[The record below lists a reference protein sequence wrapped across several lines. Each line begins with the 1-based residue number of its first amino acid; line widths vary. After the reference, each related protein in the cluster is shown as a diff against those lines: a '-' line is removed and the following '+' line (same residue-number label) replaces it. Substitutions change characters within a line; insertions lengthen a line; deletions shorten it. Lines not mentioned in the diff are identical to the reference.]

1 MSDIAIRVDSVS
13 KAYLI
18 GLEEMTHE
26 TLGGTIFSWIKSP
39 SRNYNTLKRLNTF
52 RHNKDSEDLFWA
64 LKNVSFELKHGDTLG
79 IIGKN
84 GAGKSTILKIL
95 SRITNPTKGTAEVFG
110 RVASLL
116 EVGTGFNNELTG
128 RENIYLNGTILG
140 MKRREIDKKF
150 DAIVDF
156 SGIEKFIDTQV
167 KKYSSG
173 MRIRLAFSV
182 AANIETD
189 VMIIDE
195 VLSIGDAE
203 FQKKS
208 LAKMTQ
214 KAKEGTAVILV
225 THNMMPIQNLC
236 RQAIFLQNGEVV
248 KHGNSS
254 EVISLYLGDLNQ
266 DKTKQMWEF
275 ERAPGSEYIKLIK
288 AEVNPTRD
296 LQVIRAGDGFSFD
309 FVFYNLI
316 DDEFNVNIIFHLI
329 DEYDNLIFVGSSTL
343 TNYQYRISK
352 GYFRAHC
359 EVPENLL
366 NEGKFV
372 VSKLFVVRGNDEVL
386 FDHSQL
392 LTFEVT
398 SAAAYEHGK
407 NGRIDGLLKPR
418 LEWDVHT
425 EKEAEALT

>member
-1 MSDIAIRVDSVS
+1 MPEVAVRVDNVS

-18 GLEEMTHE
+18 GLQEVSHE
-26 TLGGTIFSWIKSP
+26 TLGGAIFSWIKSP
-39 SRNYNTLKRLNTF
+39 SRNYNILKRLNTF
-52 RHNKDSEDLFWA
+52 KHNEDSTDLFWA
-64 LKNVSFELKHGDTLG
+64 LKNISFELKHGDTLG

-95 SRITNPTKGTAEVFG
+95 SRITNPTKGHAEVFG

-116 EVGTGFNNELTG
+116 EVGTGFNSELTG
-128 RENIYLNGTILG
+128 RENVYLNGTILG
-140 MKRREIDKKF
+140 MKKREIDKKF
-150 DAIVDF
+150 DAIIDF

-173 MRIRLAFSV
+173 MRIRLAFAV

-225 THNMMPIQNLC
+225 THNMLPIQNLC
-236 RQAIFLQNGEVV
+236 RQTIFLEKGEIVEF
-248 KHGNSS
+248 GNSS
-254 EVISLYLGDLNQ
+254 DVISHYLGQLNQ
-266 DKTKQMWEF
+266 DKTRQIWDF
-275 ERAPGSEYIKLIK
+275 DHAPGSKFIKLIK
-288 AEVNPTRD
+288 AEVNSGGSV
-296 LQVIRAGDGFSFD
+296 QVIRAGDPFSFD
-309 FVFYNLI
+309 FVFYNLTGE
-316 DDEFNVNIIFHLI
+316 EFDVNIMFHLI
-329 DEYDNLIFVGSSTL
+329 DEYDNLIFVGSSTM
-343 TNYQYRISK
+343 TNYKYKISN
-352 GYFRAHC
+352 GYFRARC
-359 EVPENLL
+359 SIPADLL

-372 VSKLFVVRGNDEVL
+372 VSKLFVVKGLDEVL
-386 FDHSQL
+386 YEHSNL

-398 SAAAYEHGK
+398 SSAAYDHGH
-407 NGRIDGLLKPR
+407 NGRIDGLLKPK
-418 LEWDVHT
+418 LGWEVHS
-425 EKEAEALT
+425 EKEEEALA